1 MPKALADLFSRVGSL
16 HSSAAVWDKIFRHG
30 DGISTR
36 VILMRYW
43 LSRNSAATIREQL
56 GTQLQL
62 GILSGQ
68 LKPGGRLPSV
78 RELARQLSI
87 HANTVSAAY
96 RDLHARGSVELRKG
110 SGIYVRRLP
119 PLPGGDAL
127 DHLIEQ
133 LFSEAG
139 KRGFAARAV
148 RGRLSLQAARAVRR
162 VIVAEPEPELRE
174 ILVAELGAQI
184 PLPVIGACP
193 DRPLTDDQTGD
204 AAIAAI
210 ASRAPA
216 LRGMLPPGT
225 PLHLLRPRPVAEYL
239 EGRPRPP
246 AAALIGV
253 VSASPEILRLS
264 RTVLAAAGLD
274 PDALEFRDARERGWK
289 RGLSIFSFVIA
300 DVVTAARLRGECA
313 TLVIPVIS
321 ESSAQELRS
330 FLA

>member
-1 MPKALADLFSRVGSL
+1 
-16 HSSAAVWDKIFRHG
+16 
-30 DGISTR
+30 
-36 VILMRYW
+36 MRYW
-43 LSRNSAATIREQL
+43 LSRNSVATIREQL

-68 LKPGGRLPSV
+68 FKPGARLPSV

-110 SGIYVRRLP
+110 SGIYVQRLP
-119 PLPGGDAL
+119 AAPAGDAL
-127 DHLIEQ
+127 DPLIEQ
-133 LFSEAG
+133 LFSEAK
-139 KRGFAARAV
+139 KRGFAAQDVRA
-148 RGRLSLQAARAVRR
+148 RLSLQANRAIRR
-162 VIVAEPEPELRE
+162 LIVAEPEPELRE
-174 ILVAELGAQI
+174 ILVAELRGRAG
-184 PLPVIGACP
+184 LPVTGSP
-193 DRPLTDDQTGD
+193 LDRSLTASQPGD

-210 ASRAPA
+210 ASRVPA
-216 LRGMLPPGT
+216 LRAVLPPGT

-246 AAALIGV
+246 ASTLIGV
-253 VSASPEILRLS
+253 ASASPEILRLS

-274 PDALEFRDARERGWK
+274 PDALEFRDAREEGWK
-289 RGLSIFSFVIA
+289 RGLESFSFVIA
-300 DVVTAARLRGECA
+300 DVLTAARLRGECA

-321 ESSAQELRS
+321 ESSIQKLRS